1 MKRIKSD
8 HPDAKK
14 YFLDALEN
22 KQLVAYPT
30 DTIYGI
36 GTDAN
41 NTNGINKINEI
52 KKRSQPMSIV
62 LHDFSVVK
70 NKLIVEK
77 NIVKKIEEIL
87 KDGSTCI
94 AKYIPGSFNHK
105 ITKDGKIGFRIPN
118 HIFLKS
124 VLSSYNKPITTTS
137 INETGQEPLYAPG
150 DIEKKFGDKIDLLI
164 DDGVLNNSASK
175 IFLINNNEIKQIR

>member
-1 MKRIKSD
+1 M
-8 HPDAKK
+8 
-14 YFLDALEN
+14 YC
-22 KQLVAYPT
+22 
-30 DTIYGI
+30 
-36 GTDAN
+36 
-41 NTNGINKINEI
+41 KI
-52 KKRSQPMSIV
+52 
-62 LHDFSVVK
+62 L
-70 NKLIVEK
+70 
-77 NIVKKIEEIL
+77 
-87 KDGSTCI
+87 
-94 AKYIPGSFNHK
+94 PGSFNHK

-137 INETGQEPLYAPG
+137 INETGQEPLYAPD